1 MPIPTVVTRFNRRV
15 ANPVIRQFAGKIA
28 PLAIVEHRGRKSG
41 KPYRTPVM
49 AFPDGDEMTIALTY
63 GAEVDWVKNVLAEGA
78 CTVDYRS
85 RTYRLAD
92 PKPVH
97 GSAPEAIPRLIRSIL
112 RLLRVGDFLQ
122 FRIVDEP
129 QAIS

>member
-63 GAEVDWVKNVLAEGA
+63 GAEVDWVKNVLAEGS

-85 RTYRLAD
+85 RTYRLTD